1 MKLKIPIA
9 NPIYETEAFYVN
21 SYIPKSVD
29 NDCFLCYYLIVFIK
43 HLLHYDSC

>member
-1 MKLKIPIA
+1 MKLRIPVA
-9 NPIYETEAFYVN
+9 KPIYDADVFYVHPYTPR
-21 SYIPKSVD
+21 SAD